1 MDQLMVFL
9 LPILFAVAK
18 KSLAALL
25 VTVFLLTSLRIS
37 DKRSGI
43 NFKEVWGE
51 MHDMYKARYLIARMV
66 CFTIVFCLTF
76 TVA

>member
-1 MDQLMVFL
+1 MEFVF
-9 LPILFAVAK
+9 PILFAIGK

-25 VTVFLLTSLRIS
+25 VTVFLFTALRIA

-43 NFKEVWGE
+43 DFTNTWSELHE
-51 MHDMYKARYLIARMV
+51 HYKVRYLCVRMV
-66 CFTIVFCLTF
+66 CFTILFCLTF